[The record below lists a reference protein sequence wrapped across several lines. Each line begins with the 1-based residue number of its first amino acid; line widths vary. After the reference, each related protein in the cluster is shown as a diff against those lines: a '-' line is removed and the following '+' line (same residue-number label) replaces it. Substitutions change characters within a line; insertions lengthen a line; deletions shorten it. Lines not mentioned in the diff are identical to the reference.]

1 MTKPFLSWTDRH
13 HVSALVGRCLG
24 PAGPKPPFVDSPKAE
39 ERALPVGFG
48 GPRPTPRPGHRAG
61 EPLQVPDFH
70 AVSAVIEDRVEAFL
84 SWTVDALAAR
94 AAFIADEGGLS
105 LGNRGQVGDLAAV
118 STSVFHLL
126 DEYRRE
132 LPAFEVGR
140 VLLDM
145 VRPNGVLHIVVVGTD
160 LGRFGVGVLCDD
172 ALDRLSLSAL
182 ENGLT
187 TTLTE

>member
-13 HVSALVGRCLG
+13 HVSDLVGRCVGPSSLPRRSVAPAKIAGAPAALALG
-24 PAGPKPPFVDSPKAE
+24 
-39 ERALPVGFG
+39 
-48 GPRPTPRPGHRAG
+48 TPRSSARVA
-61 EPLQVPDFH
+61 ERLEVPDFH

-84 SWTVDALAAR
+84 SWTVETLSAR

-140 VLLDM
+140 VMLDM

-172 ALDRLSLSAL
+172 ALDRNSLSAL